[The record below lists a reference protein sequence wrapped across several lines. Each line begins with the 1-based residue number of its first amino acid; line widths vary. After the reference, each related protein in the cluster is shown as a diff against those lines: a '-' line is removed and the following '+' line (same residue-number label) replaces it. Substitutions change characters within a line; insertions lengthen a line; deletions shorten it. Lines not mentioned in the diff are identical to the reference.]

1 MGVKKEWE
9 QNLTLCVCVVRAGCG
24 ALAENQREF
33 ETLTEAKAVWCG
45 GERESKVV
53 EKRKEETKGRDDGRE
68 EREDEMERGI

>member
-1 MGVKKEWE
+1 M
-9 QNLTLCVCVVRAGCG
+9 CVVRAGCG

-53 EKRKEETKGRDDGRE
+53 EKRKGETKGRDDGRE
-68 EREDEMERGI
+68 GKRERTRWKGVYRERIVINGL